1 MASRGI
7 NKVILVGNL
16 GNDPDIRHTQTG
28 TTIANLSV
36 ATSET
41 WKDQQDQKQ
50 ERTEWHRVV
59 LYGRSAEIA
68 RDYLRKGSKIYL
80 EGRLNTRKWQDK
92 QGVDHYTTEVI
103 CREFQMLDSAPAD
116 RHPMDATPRPI
127 APRAT
132 PDRPPVQ
139 GPAPVDEIPYDDDIP
154 F

>member
-36 ATSET
+36 ATSES
-41 WKDQQDQKQ
+41 WKDQQGQKQ

-59 LYGRSAEIA
+59 IYGRSAEIA
-68 RDYLRKGSKIYL
+68 RDYLRKGSKLYL

-92 QGVDHYTTEVI
+92 QGTDHYTTEVI
-103 CREFQMLDSAPAD
+103 CREFQVLDSAPGD
-116 RHPMDATPRPI
+116 RQPSAPRP
-127 APRAT
+127 APQAST
-132 PDRPPVQ
+132 P
-139 GPAPVDEIPYDDDIP
+139 GPGPGPVDEIPYDDDIP
-154 F
+154 Y